1 MLMTSYQPVL
11 LSPQPLSEVANM
23 SEEYFTLEW
32 FQNLSHDELVEIARL
47 ELLNT
52 TNGLPSRTRA
62 LLDALAERLE
72 DKK

>member
-1 MLMTSYQPVL
+1 
-11 LSPQPLSEVANM
+11 M
-23 SEEYFTLEW
+23 SKEYFTLEW
-32 FQNLSHDELVEIARL
+32 FQNLSHDELVDIARL

-62 LLDALAERLE
+62 LLASLAERLE